1 MGASPNFEKRELA
14 SIQQQPNY
22 LQSVYMMQ
30 NLQLFI
36 GFSHIR
42 TLMKIH
48 KTHPVAQSV
57 DVVLTFFY
65 AIGFI
70 STQ

>member
-1 MGASPNFEKRELA
+1 MLIWEQVLILKRRVLA

-36 GFSHIR
+36 DCHI
-42 TLMKIH
+42 LEH
-48 KTHPVAQSV
+48 
-57 DVVLTFFY
+57 
-65 AIGFI
+65 
-70 STQ
+70 